1 MRKETY
7 GVATFKST
15 HHTIQSEGVFKSKE
29 ITIKTIPTPRE
40 ITVSCGLA
48 IIFAL
53 DDLPKVEEMIFNNE
67 ITIDGIYK
75 YTKDGV
81 NSKAE
86 KLI

>member
-7 GVATFKST
+7 GVVTFKST
-15 HHTIQSEGVFKSKE
+15 HHTIQSEGVFKSKG
-29 ITIKTIPTPRE
+29 IIIKTIPTPRE

-53 DDLPKVEEMIFNNE
+53 DDLPKVEEMVSNSE
-67 ITIDGIYK
+67 INIDGIYK
-75 YTKDGV
+75 YIKDGA

-86 KLI
+86 NII